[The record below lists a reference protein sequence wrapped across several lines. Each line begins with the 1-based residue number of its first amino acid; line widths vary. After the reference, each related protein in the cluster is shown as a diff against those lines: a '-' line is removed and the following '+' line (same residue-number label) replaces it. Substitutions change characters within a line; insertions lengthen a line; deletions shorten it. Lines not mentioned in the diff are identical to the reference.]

1 MNGRP
6 LKALAVFSMA
16 LRHFRDQALREVR
29 EAVPGLAFED
39 IRWVITVPAIW
50 RQPAKQFIR
59 AAAYKVL
66 IVLLL

>member
-6 LKALAVFSMA
+6 MKALVVFSLA
-16 LRHFRDQALREVR
+16 LRHFKEQALRELRDV
-29 EAVPGLAFED
+29 AGMIAFDD

-59 AAAYKVL
+59 AAAYKVRKF
-66 IVLLL
+66 